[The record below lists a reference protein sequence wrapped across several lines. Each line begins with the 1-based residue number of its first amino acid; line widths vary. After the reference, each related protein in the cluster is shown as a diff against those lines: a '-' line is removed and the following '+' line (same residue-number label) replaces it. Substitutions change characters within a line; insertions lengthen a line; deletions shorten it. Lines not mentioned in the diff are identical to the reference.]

1 MAIDFLISGPKIL
14 ARTKRRKT
22 PIPLRVVGH
31 MRDGRRIAIDESKK
45 IPDTS
50 MALFPGHLVP
60 PRVKDIS
67 RTEKIVVKFSSDLPD
82 DKFLALERDLL
93 LELSGLEGIS
103 RVIGRGKAPVTY
115 WGYGRHDNLKRI
127 TREVPFFVMPKIPG
141 KDLYDLTPGE
151 WGKDLSKREKV
162 VFLATK
168 VFPVLAERLAGLHDR
183 KVVHRDV
190 KPGNV
195 MFDRRQ
201 NLLNLIDF
209 GKANWLN
216 STTPRI
222 DLGTF
227 GFFPPELLL
236 TTPKT
241 EDIRVDVYAF
251 GTTFFTVLTGA
262 RGILYGG
269 MEDFWQENIW
279 ASYLLFGEKRMME
292 SYYRAL
298 ISFGSL
304 SGDEL
309 VEQSNMPSELQR
321 TKLGKYLGRLFHPN
335 RLKRPYNMWKIA
347 ENLRKLGGELAE
359 HEIWS

>member
-1 MAIDFLISGPKIL
+1 MAIEFSISGPKIL

-22 PIPLRVVGH
+22 PIPLKVVGH
-31 MRDGRRIAIDESKK
+31 MRDGRRIAVDQSKK
-45 IPDTS
+45 IPGTA
-50 MALFPGHLVP
+50 MALFPGYLVP
-60 PRVKDIS
+60 PRDKDIS
-67 RTEKIVVKFSSDLPD
+67 KAEKVIVKFPSNFPD

-103 RVIGRGKAPVTY
+103 RVIGRGKAHVSY
-115 WGYGRHDNLKRI
+115 WGYDRHDNLKYIR
-127 TREVPFFVMPKIPG
+127 RVAPFFVMPKIPG
-141 KDLYDLTPGE
+141 KDLYDLTLGK
-151 WGKDLSKREKV
+151 WDKDLPKREKV
-162 VFLATK
+162 AFLATK
-168 VFPVLAERLAGLHDR
+168 VFPALAERLAGLHDR

-195 MFDRRQ
+195 MFDRKQ
-201 NLLNLIDF
+201 NFLSLIDF

-251 GTTFFTVLTGA
+251 GMAFFTVLTGA
-262 RGILYGG
+262 SGIIYGD
-269 MEDFWQENIW
+269 MEDFWQDDMW
-279 ASYLLFGEKRMME
+279 GSYLLFGERRIME

-304 SGDEL
+304 SGEEL
-309 VEQSNMPSELQR
+309 VEQSNMPFGLKR
-321 TKLGKYLGRLFHPN
+321 TALGKYLGRLFHPN

-347 ENLRKLGGELAE
+347 ENLRKFGGELAE